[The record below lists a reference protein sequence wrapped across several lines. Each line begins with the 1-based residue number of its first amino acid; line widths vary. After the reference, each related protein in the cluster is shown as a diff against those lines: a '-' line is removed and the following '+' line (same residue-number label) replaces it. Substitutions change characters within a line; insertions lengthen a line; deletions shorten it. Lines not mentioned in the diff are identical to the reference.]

1 MKTLEY
7 TKELIR
13 RRSPS
18 YMSNKDVSDYVE
30 QKLREQ
36 EFEIERVEY
45 QDAAGIQKVNII
57 GKKGSGNGG
66 ISFFGHTDT
75 VPAEG
80 WKLDDPFEP
89 LEQDG
94 KLYGRGACDMKGPV
108 ACAIAA
114 SESFNHS
121 DLKNPIYV
129 VCTADEEVGYGGAQQ
144 VADRSEIFKEI
155 PQSAGII
162 CEPTQLQVVYAHKGT
177 VAITATATG
186 RAAHS
191 STNEGINA
199 NLKTIPFL
207 AAMTDIYH
215 ELQQKEQCNDEFD
228 PPTAGWNIGINDH
241 NGILNITSPQSI
253 ATVYYRPMPGQE
265 VEVLLD
271 RVRKCAKENDLE
283 LELKYTGKPLYTNPD
298 HPLVET
304 VKQVS
309 NQITAHTVSYGTD
322 GMVFG
327 QHMPVVVIG
336 PGNIAQA
343 HTADEWIEL
352 EQLNLGTSL
361 YQKLITNYCC

>member
-18 YMSNKDVSDYVE
+18 YMFNKDVSDYVE

-114 SESFNHS
+114 AESFNHS
-121 DLKNPIYV
+121 DIKNHI
-129 VCTADEEVGYGGAQQ
+129 
-144 VADRSEIFKEI
+144 
-155 PQSAGII
+155 
-162 CEPTQLQVVYAHKGT
+162 
-177 VAITATATG
+177 
-186 RAAHS
+186 
-191 STNEGINA
+191 
-199 NLKTIPFL
+199 
-207 AAMTDIYH
+207 
-215 ELQQKEQCNDEFD
+215 
-228 PPTAGWNIGINDH
+228 
-241 NGILNITSPQSI
+241 
-253 ATVYYRPMPGQE
+253 
-265 VEVLLD
+265 
-271 RVRKCAKENDLE
+271 
-283 LELKYTGKPLYTNPD
+283 
-298 HPLVET
+298 
-304 VKQVS
+304 
-309 NQITAHTVSYGTD
+309 
-322 GMVFG
+322 
-327 QHMPVVVIG
+327 
-336 PGNIAQA
+336 
-343 HTADEWIEL
+343 
-352 EQLNLGTSL
+352 
-361 YQKLITNYCC
+361 